1 MSNLIMIGMPG
12 SGKSTLGRILAENI
26 GYDFID
32 TDNLILEHYKRPL
45 KELIEEL
52 GAEGFIKA
60 EGDILKEINTDKT
73 VIATGGSA
81 VYNSEG
87 MEHLKSIGKIVYLC
101 YPISDIQN
109 RVGNLIARG
118 VVCQNCKTLHDLF
131 EERRPYYE
139 KYADITVHLDSSSI
153 GRSIYKLQR
162 AVDKYNKKKNYSK

>member
-52 GAEGFIKA
+52 GTEGFIKA
-60 EGDILKEINTDKT
+60 EGEILKEINTDKT

-81 VYNSEG
+81 IYNNEG
-87 MEHLKSIGKIVYLC
+87 MDHLKSIGKIVYLC
-101 YPISDIQN
+101 YSISDIQN

-118 VVCQNCKTLHDLF
+118 VVCRNSKTLYDLF
-131 EERRPYYE
+131 EERKPYYE
-139 KYADITVHLDSSSI
+139 KYADITVHLENASI

-162 AVDKYNKKKNYSK
+162 AVDKYNKKKNYHK